1 MLARK
6 QSLKAA
12 EIALSTAL
20 VLAATIMVN
29 VYVPATRGYFNLGET
44 MIYLVALLFNP
55 FTAAFAGGVGS
66 ALADIILGYTIYAP
80 ATLVIKAVEGAV
92 ASALFR
98 RLRVGGRVGGRA
110 LLALSTGTVL
120 AYSLLILIIGYTI
133 FVGEVELTLSE
144 FLRLRGFIDPVIWT
158 FIASAL
164 IATPIYVLVRK
175 RGEIGLILLSLL
187 FAGSIMILGYY
198 LYEQL
203 ILGYYALAEVP
214 VNLGQVILG
223 IAVAIPTYMLVRRH
237 IQRSAE

>member
-1 MLARK
+1 MLVRK
-6 QSLKAA
+6 KSLKAA
-12 EIALSTAL
+12 EAALSTAL

-55 FTAAFAGGVGS
+55 FTAALAGGVGS

-80 ATLVIKAVEGAV
+80 ATLVIKAAEGAV

-98 RLRVGGRVGGRA
+98 RLRVGGRA
-110 LLALSTGTVL
+110 LLILSTGTVL

-175 RGEIGLILLSLL
+175 RGEMGLILLSLL

-198 LYEQL
+198 LYEQF

-223 IAVAIPTYMLVRRH
+223 IAVAVPTYMLVRRR
-237 IQRSAE
+237 IQ